1 MMSTPDPDHSPRLH
15 RLLGAQS
22 ARVPAGLADRL
33 YRASAPMLP
42 ENQQAPAVL
51 ARLSFRW
58 VAAAAALLLASGL
71 ALRFTAM
78 HVPDDSSE
86 ANLTAVMAVAGD
98 GVLGED
104 FSTVNAMQGVGLNDL
119 DAEMQLL
126 LKGRVDG

>member
-15 RLLGAQS
+15 RLLGAQA
-22 ARVPAGLADRL
+22 ARVPAGLAERL
-33 YRASAPMLP
+33 YHASVPMLP
-42 ENQQAPAVL
+42 ADEQAPAVL

-78 HVPDDSSE
+78 HVPDDGGE
-86 ANLTAVMAVAGD
+86 ANVTAVMAVSGD

>member
-1 MMSTPDPDHSPRLH
+1 
-15 RLLGAQS
+15 
-22 ARVPAGLADRL
+22 
-33 YRASAPMLP
+33 MLP

-78 HVPDDSSE
+78 HAPDDGSE

-104 FSTVNAMQGVGLNDL
+104 FSTVNSMQGVGLNDL